1 MTNQELETLKKLA
14 LSKSERI
21 SEQPLSPPDSNVEL
35 PTEKPKRNMNWWI
48 LKLASLAGLLYLL
61 FIVLTPIPTPQE
73 NRRIGNTEVIIF
85 SLILLFNSGLLDSI
99 DDISISGAGIALRRL
114 KQEVRDDINK
124 LQDEQIAELNRQ
136 QKRIDLLQEQQSA
149 TLQFLVRYLIDGNE
163 LKHLLKLNSPE
174 EFHFKFDDDLARE
187 LKHLRAMGFINNF
200 VGKGIEKV
208 EQQGEGDLKNYFQI
222 TEEGKSYLALR
233 KSLGINEIPG
243 LGEDGRWHRDI
254 REASAK
260 KLDIDNS
267 STSSSFLET

>member
-1 MTNQELETLKKLA
+1 MNNEELETLKKLA
-14 LSKSERI
+14 FKQPERNL
-21 SEQPLSPPDSNVEL
+21 EQMLLPVSQAEL
-35 PTEKPKRNMNWWI
+35 QTKKPKRNMNWWI
-48 LKLASLAGLLYLL
+48 LKISSVIGLLYLL
-61 FIVLTPIPTPQE
+61 FIVLAPTPTPQE

-85 SLILLFNSGLLDSI
+85 SLILLFNSGLIDSI
-99 DDISISGAGIALRRL
+99 DDISISGTGIALRRL

-163 LKHLLKLNSPE
+163 LKHLMKLNSSSSE
-174 EFHFKFDDDLARE
+174 EYNFKFDDDLARE

-200 VGKGIEKV
+200 VGRGIEKI
-208 EQQGEGDLKNYFQI
+208 QQQREGDLKNYFHI

-254 REASAK
+254 RETSEK
-260 KLDIDNS
+260 ILEIDNS
-267 STSSSFLET
+267 EKVVD